1 MFSTPDICDEFPN
14 DVHACELQFSSFG
27 QNDRFSGQIETIK
40 CFEDNSLVKQALAE
54 PGQGRVLVV
63 DGGGSLRRA
72 LLGDQIALS
81 AVKHGW
87 GGLVFNGAVRDVDD
101 LNTLGIGVKALGCC
115 PLKTEK
121 RGEGQ
126 RAIDLHFGGIQ
137 FVAGH
142 YLYADNNGVVVS
154 RDNLLLHSG

>member
-1 MFSTPDICDEFPN
+1 MLSTPDICDEFPN
-14 DVHACELQFSSFG
+14 DVYACELQFRGFG
-27 QNDRFSGQIETIK
+27 QHAQFSGQIETIK

-54 PGQGRVLVV
+54 PGAGKVLVV
-63 DGGGSLRRA
+63 DGGASLRRA

-81 AVKHGW
+81 AVQQGW
-87 GGLVFNGAVRDVDD
+87 SGLVFNAAVRDVDE
-101 LNTLGIGVKALGCC
+101 LNALGIGVKALGCC

-126 RAIDLHFGGIQ
+126 RAIDVHFGGIQ
-137 FVAGH
+137 FVPGH

-154 RDNLLLHSG
+154 EKNLLPLSG

>member
-1 MFSTPDICDEFPN
+1 MLSTPDICDEFPN
-14 DVHACELQFSSFG
+14 HVAACELQFHSFG
-27 QNDRFSGQIETIK
+27 QHARFSGQIETIK

-54 PGQGRVLVV
+54 PGSGKVLVV
-63 DGGGSLRRA
+63 DGGASLRRA

-87 GGLVFNGAVRDVDD
+87 SGLVFNGAVRDVDD
-101 LNTLGIGVKALGCC
+101 LNSLGIGVKALGCC

-126 RAIDLHFGGIQ
+126 RGIDLHFGGIQ
-137 FVAGH
+137 FVTGH

-154 RDNLLLHSG
+154 EENLLSHSG